1 MQSSSLD
8 SASPAIGPAQEL
20 NTGQRRWLAEVYEAN
35 YLGVVRLCT
44 RLLRNPEDAADAAQD
59 VFVIAANSLDPEAPP
74 AQARAWLLT
83 VARNHCLDVLRRRT
97 RLGKALVALGSE
109 PDPSRDVEGAVADRH
124 FVDSVFRQLTL
135 KERQVLWQSAV
146 ESRPLADIAERLR
159 LSYMAAAQVV
169 HRARQHAAYVAAR
182 VAIVLGALGLGR
194 QRSANGSLSA
204 SRVLA
209 MAVLPLAAVVVIQ
222 TSSSPSPGTGP
233 PLPGQS
239 AIQPRGAGATT
250 TAATGSAHDP
260 AAPTSAGGGVLPAT
274 SIAPTA
280 TIPPEASSAV
290 HSLTDQVRHAIGG
303 LPGLPT
309 APLPSPSVPPV
320 PGVGSVQTVI
330 PVPSVIPLVPS
341 VVPTPGG

>member
-1 MQSSSLD
+1 
-8 SASPAIGPAQEL
+8 
-20 NTGQRRWLAEVYEAN
+20 
-35 YLGVVRLCT
+35 
-44 RLLRNPEDAADAAQD
+44 
-59 VFVIAANSLDPEAPP
+59 
-74 AQARAWLLT
+74 
-83 VARNHCLDVLRRRT
+83 
-97 RLGKALVALGSE
+97 
-109 PDPSRDVEGAVADRH
+109 
-124 FVDSVFRQLTL
+124 
-135 KERQVLWQSAV
+135 
-146 ESRPLADIAERLR
+146 
-159 LSYMAAAQVV
+159 MAAAQVV

-309 APLPSPSVPPV
+309 SPLPSPSHRNRSGSHPKGGIRTRPMRCWSKPWSTNRQPIAAGS
-320 PGVGSVQTVI
+320 PGTR
-330 PVPSVIPLVPS
+330 
-341 VVPTPGG
+341 